1 MVPWRREW
9 LPMPVFLPG
18 KFHGQRSLVGYSSW
32 CLKESDTTEQLTI
45 SLFKDIG
52 NEVDQDICTR
62 TSITTLLWQWK
73 REATSKASKI
83 DGMVIWTKH
92 TPMMNFHKAAKS
104 NVFEENLIS
113 KCLWWRVTE
122 KNTNCTYIPISVKM
136 SYKINIFYTFSL
148 FLNNCDSRRRN
159 SIFKE
164 KIQCTNINRNNWMGV
179 QLIWK
184 CT

>member
-1 MVPWRREW
+1 MRWTRIYVQG
-9 LPMPVFLPG
+9 LPSQHSCDNENE
-18 KFHGQRSLVGYSSW
+18 KQQARH
-32 CLKESDTTEQLTI
+32 LKSMGWSCEQ
-45 SLFKDIG
+45 
-52 NEVDQDICTR
+52 N
-62 TSITTLLWQWK
+62 
-73 REATSKASKI
+73 
-83 DGMVIWTKH
+83 
-92 TPMMNFHKAAKS
+92 MMNFHKAAKS